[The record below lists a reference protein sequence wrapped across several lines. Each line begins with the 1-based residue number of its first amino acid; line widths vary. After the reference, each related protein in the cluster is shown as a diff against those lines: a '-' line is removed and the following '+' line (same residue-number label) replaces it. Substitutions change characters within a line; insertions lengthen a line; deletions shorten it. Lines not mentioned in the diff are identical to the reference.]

1 MKRRSKASGDRTKA
15 PARDP
20 TKLKH
25 RAPRATIS
33 TARTKS
39 PQPSE
44 ETEVTRLSRELGETI
59 EQQTAMAE
67 VLQIISNSPGELERV
82 FESLLQRATK
92 VCHAS
97 FGNLVLSEGDGFRVV
112 AIHNAVPAVDTLFRG
127 QLLHPHPQSP
137 LSLAAKNERFCHV
150 DDLRTTTPYLEGNK
164 AIIMLADVGGAR
176 TFLCVPLLKKSEV
189 AGVIVLYR
197 NEVRPFTGRQI
208 ALVEN
213 FAAQA
218 VIAIENARLI
228 NELHQRTTDL
238 TGALEQQTATSQ
250 VLLDADDNIRPG
262 TSER

>member
-1 MKRRSKASGDRTKA
+1 MKRRSKASGNRTKA

-137 LSLAAKNERFCHV
+137 LSLAAKNKRFCHV

-189 AGVIVLYR
+189 AGVIGPLSKR
-197 NEVRPFTGRQI
+197 SSTIHRPTNCVSREFRRPSCHRHR
-208 ALVEN
+208 ER
-213 FAAQA
+213 AA
-218 VIAIENARLI
+218 N
-228 NELHQRTTDL
+228 QRTASTYDRPHR
-238 TGALEQQTATSQ
+238 GAGAANSYFASAASHLKF
-250 VLLDADDNIRPG
+250 LW
-262 TSER
+262 